1 MGHPVIVWL
10 LAAAA
15 VLTAL
20 GVIRRQLLRPG
31 HELMRRIVDFLDD
44 WNGAPPRPGRPR
56 REAMPDRMLKL
67 EEHLHAEADRMVKL
81 EEHLHTVTGNIE
93 RLYEE
98 SLTDRNSIRERVERL
113 EQWRR
118 RHESGGSSHGAP

>member
-20 GVIRRQLLRPG
+20 GVIQRQLIRPG

-67 EEHLHAEADRMVKL
+67 EQHLHA
-81 EEHLHTVTGNIE
+81 VTGNIE

-118 RHESGGSSHGAP
+118 RHESSGSSHGAP